1 MQLARQFDNRASNH
15 GVALIIV
22 LAFVVLLTGLGV
34 AYLSRSATDLQVAHF
49 SFNDTDASILARSAL
64 DIIVADFKKEII
76 DDGTVT
82 SANILPIRSG
92 NPFYVPATGSAT
104 PTDPVPNLIRRSWA
118 SDNNLPAAIR
128 SRASAVN
135 STSDASTNGRSVA
148 LDRWNSH
155 YLLPRHDP
163 TSASRQHT
171 TESARR

>member
-1 MQLARQFDNRASNH
+1 M
-15 GVALIIV
+15 
-22 LAFVVLLTGLGV
+22 

-163 TSASRQHT
+163 TSTSRQHT